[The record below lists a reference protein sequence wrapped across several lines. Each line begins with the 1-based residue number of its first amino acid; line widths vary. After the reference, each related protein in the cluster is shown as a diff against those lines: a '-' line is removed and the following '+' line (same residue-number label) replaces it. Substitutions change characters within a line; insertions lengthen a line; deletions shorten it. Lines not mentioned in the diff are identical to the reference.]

1 METINW
7 KVDGMTCGN
16 CALSINKLL
25 TKQGMQKVQ
34 VNAVTGE
41 VLFDSPDALSSLD
54 IARKNITDLGYRVVD
69 DTQENIPVKKKFL
82 GTYLAKFWFCLPF
95 TLTLMAGHWA
105 MTFGFH
111 FLHNAWQQ
119 LVICLPVMIVG
130 MNFFGRSAY
139 RSLTKGIPN
148 MNVLI
153 ALGASAAFIYS
164 LIGTFTGDMDKLF
177 YETAASILNIVFF
190 GNWMEDYSVAKTEK
204 AIHEMTKV
212 QKVIANM
219 IAYDDAHNENIFP
232 VENIHLKVGDLI
244 LIKTGEQVPM
254 DCKVLSGEAEL
265 NEAIISGESVPLFKK
280 QGDTLIGGSVVA
292 NGTVKCYV
300 TATGKDTV
308 MNGIVTMMKQAQGQK
323 PPVQL
328 LADKISAIFVPV
340 VVSIAL
346 LTIGINYFFIHQT
359 FEESLMRSIAVLV
372 ISCPCAMG
380 LATPAA
386 IAVGLGRAAKHGILY
401 TQPESMEL
409 FAQIKQIVFDKTG
422 TLTTGDFKVS
432 GYKLL
437 VAGEE
442 TVIGNRESE
451 VKETGIVNRESL
463 GGDIDPKLATTDSRL
478 TTPDFQKIVYSLE
491 KFSNHPIAKSIA
503 KEWKTAEVIKWKKIE
518 EIKGLGMKAIDKE
531 GNTYMIGSAKIDE
544 TIEDKS
550 HHLYVKKN
558 EQIIGW
564 IDIADEIREEAKAVM
579 AFCKRENIKT
589 ILLSGDNMAKCKL
602 VGDALG
608 IDEVIAEQT
617 PQQKLDT
624 IEKLCKTTPT
634 VMVGDG
640 INDAPALAKA
650 TISISLSSA
659 SQLAIQ
665 SASVVLMNNGLQKL
679 PMAMQ
684 LGKHTYNTVK
694 GNLFWAF
701 FYNIIAI
708 PFAAKGLF
716 TPTAGALLMGCSD
729 VVLAIN
735 SLRLN
740 WKRIR

>member
-7 KVDGMTCGN
+7 KVEGMTCSN
-16 CALSINKLL
+16 CALSVNKVLS
-25 TKQGMQKVQ
+25 KQGMQKVQ
-34 VNAVTGE
+34 VNAISGDISFELMGE
-41 VLFDSPDALSSLD
+41 TTALET
-54 IARKNITDLGYRVVD
+54 AKRNITDLGYKVVD
-69 DTQENIPVKKKFL
+69 ETLPPQIEKKKWLSTSL
-82 GTYLAKFWFCLPF
+82 GKFWFCLPF
-95 TLTLMAGHWA
+95 TLILMIGHWS
-105 MTFGFH
+105 MSFGYH
-111 FLHNAWQQ
+111 FLHNAWLQMA
-119 LVICLPVMIVG
+119 ICLPVFILG
-130 MNFFGRSAY
+130 MNYFGRSAIK
-139 RSLTKGIPN
+139 SLASGIPN

-164 LIGTFTGDMDKLF
+164 FIGTVTDDMNKIF
-177 YETAASILNIVFF
+177 YETAASILTIVFF
-190 GNWMEDYSVAKTEK
+190 GNWLEDFSVQRTQA
-204 AIHEMTKV
+204 AINEMTTM
-212 QKVIANM
+212 QKVMANM
-219 IAYDDAHNENIFP
+219 IAYDNDHAEHIFP
-232 VENIHLKVGDLI
+232 VENTALKVGDLI

-254 DCKVLSGEAEL
+254 DCKILSGDAEV
-265 NEAIISGESVPLFKK
+265 NEAIISGESVPLFKR
-280 QGDTLIGGSVVA
+280 QGDILIGGSVIA

-308 MNGIVTMMKQAQGQK
+308 MNGIVTMMKHAQGQK

-340 VVSIAL
+340 VVSISL
-346 LTIGINYFFIHQT
+346 LTIALNYFAFHQP

-401 TQPESMEL
+401 TQTESMEL

-422 TLTTGDFKVS
+422 TLTTGDFTISKFEVTGVDIEVSPLTAETLKV
-432 GYKLL
+432 L
-437 VAGEE
+437 VF
-442 TVIGNRESE
+442 SM
-451 VKETGIVNRESL
+451 
-463 GGDIDPKLATTDSRL
+463 
-478 TTPDFQKIVYSLE
+478 E

-503 KEWKTAEVIKWKKIE
+503 KEWKTKEVIKWKKIE

-531 GNTYMIGSAKIDE
+531 DNVYMIGSAKIS
-544 TIEDKS
+544 EDIIDTS
-550 HHLYVKKN
+550 HHLYVTKN
-558 EQIIGW
+558 NNLIGW
-564 IDIADEIREEAKAVM
+564 IDIADEIRPEAKLVIDY
-579 AFCKRENIKT
+579 CKRQHIKT
-589 ILLSGDNMAKCKL
+589 ILLSGDNTVKCQQ
-602 VGDALG
+602 VAEALG

-617 PQQKLDT
+617 PKQKLET
-624 IEKLCKTTPT
+624 IEALCKQSPT

-679 PMAMQ
+679 PVAMQ
-684 LGKHTYNTVK
+684 LGRYTYNTVK

-701 FYNIIAI
+701 CYNIIAI
-708 PFAAKGLF
+708 PFAATGLF
-716 TPTAGALLMGCSD
+716 TPTAGALLMGLSD

-740 WKRIR
+740 WKKLQ